1 MNAVLSFLDL
11 ELVPLIDD
19 DDDVLDVLLVD
30 VLFAFGFRLAVVVV
44 VVDCFGFA
52 LLPVVVDDDDGKTV
66 DIDVVDCWPLSKQS
80 CLPSTNV

>member
-44 VVDCFGFA
+44 VVGFGFA
-52 LLPVVVDDDDGKTV
+52 LLPVVVVDDDGKTV
-66 DIDVVDCWPLSKQS
+66 DIDVVDCCPLSKQS
-80 CLPSTNV
+80 CLLSTNV